1 MDLMPHF
8 DTCPFL
14 FRGDAIQNLQKMC
27 NPVLWKLDGHIL
39 SINDPTKNSLDGHP
53 GAVTLLKLL
62 EGHRFTA
69 SWGVTGIIQTEHI
82 IDDIEQDTADLM
94 SIRMELGK
102 PNKIIHKH
110 IHVRQRLR
118 WKGEG
123 WVTSHGL

>member
-1 MDLMPHF
+1 
-8 DTCPFL
+8 
-14 FRGDAIQNLQKMC
+14 MC
-27 NPVLWKLDGHIL
+27 NLVLWKLDGHIA
-39 SINDPTKNSLDGHP
+39 SINDPIQNSLDGSP
-53 GAVTLLKLL
+53 GAVTLLKFL
-62 EGHRFTA
+62 EGQEFKA
-69 SWGVTGIIQTEHI
+69 SWGVTGIIRTEHI
-82 IDDIEQDTADLM
+82 IDGIEQDTADST